1 MTCHTPTERVLES
14 LEHDSDE
21 DHGRDEDQHAYQRL
35 GRHIVLPAPHRINLS
50 ACVLNRK
57 TPFFIRPR
65 FEATGVATMKRSKGK
80 KPSLSADGSSGLR
93 FTAYASEDHRS
104 PLYSVSFCDQGEGR
118 GHHFAV
124 VGSNQVRARQSAR
137 THSGYECFEW
147 GHATC
152 ALGRA

>member
-1 MTCHTPTERVLES
+1 MQSELKTIFSFRTI
-14 LEHDSDE
+14 
-21 DHGRDEDQHAYQRL
+21 
-35 GRHIVLPAPHRINLS
+35 IV
-50 ACVLNRK
+50 
-57 TPFFIRPR
+57 
-65 FEATGVATMKRSKGK
+65 MKRSKGK

-124 VGSNQVRARQSAR
+124 VGSNQVRALAQRED
-137 THSGYECFEW
+137 HSGYECFEW
-147 GHATC
+147 DHATC